1 MGPHK
6 LYNHGVIDSGRC
18 KVLIEKNY
26 HPSGISGIDE
36 KPGSSVRDTQPNHNR
51 PPAGETNN
59 PRPSQPSNEF
69 IDRCLK
75 DEEFT
80 DKLKPEHIKL
90 SSAMAMSA
98 AAVSPFLGKN
108 EDVERQF
115 THFFSVFGIEMATDM
130 VYNMVGERGNSM
142 KDIFGQVRL

>member
-1 MGPHK
+1 M
-6 LYNHGVIDSGRC
+6 I
-18 KVLIEKNY
+18 
-26 HPSGISGIDE
+26 
-36 KPGSSVRDTQPNHNR
+36 DTQPNHNR
-51 PPAGETNN
+51 LPAGETNN
-59 PRPSQPSNEF
+59 AGPSNKF

-80 DKLKPEHIKL
+80 GKLEPEHIKL

-98 AAVSPFLGKN
+98 AAVSPYLGKN

-130 VYNMVGERGNSM
+130 VHNMVREKCGDSW
-142 KDIFGQVRL
+142 KDQIFWTVRL